1 MDDDAIRTLVTRLS
15 RADSSGGGTIE
26 RAAILAEGSDLGAVV
41 AWITAHGGEP
51 EAAVSAVSGRGLHSS
66 LSNSERR
73 PESAPLRYV
82 LPAGW
87 SNWEDIADR
96 LADAVEADSVL
107 DRNCAATVKES
118 QKIADALFPRQWI
131 GDRQVGLDRVPVAS
145 PHAAAGDVPGVGKL
159 ADDAVGGALRDPNRV
174 ADLA

>member
-66 LSNSERR
+66 LSSSARKPNST
-73 PESAPLRYV
+73 PLRYV

-87 SNWEDIADR
+87 SN
-96 LADAVEADSVL
+96 
-107 DRNCAATVKES
+107 
-118 QKIADALFPRQWI
+118 
-131 GDRQVGLDRVPVAS
+131 
-145 PHAAAGDVPGVGKL
+145 
-159 ADDAVGGALRDPNRV
+159 
-174 ADLA
+174 

>member
-66 LSNSERR
+66 LSSSARKPN
-73 PESAPLRYV
+73 SAPLRYV

-87 SNWEDIADR
+87 SN
-96 LADAVEADSVL
+96 
-107 DRNCAATVKES
+107 
-118 QKIADALFPRQWI
+118 
-131 GDRQVGLDRVPVAS
+131 
-145 PHAAAGDVPGVGKL
+145 
-159 ADDAVGGALRDPNRV
+159 
-174 ADLA
+174 